1 MASNA
6 MRAQGVVLKRGN
18 DDSPLTYS
26 SVGEIT
32 SFDGPGGSASEIDVT
47 SLEST
52 AKEFLIGLP
61 DEGEFAI
68 EANLVPGNTAQAGL
82 RADRAAG
89 TLQYFQLLLTD
100 SGPTTLSFTAY
111 VKEFKIKGGV
121 DDKISVAITLRI
133 TGPVSWA

>member
-1 MASNA
+1 

-18 DDSPLTYS
+18 DDSPLTYTA
-26 SVGEIT
+26 VGEIT
-32 SFDGPGGSASEIDVT
+32 SFDGPGGSAGEIDVT

-61 DEGEFAI
+61 DEGEFSF
-68 EANLVPGNTAQAGL
+68 EANLVPSNAAQAGL

-89 TLQYFQLLLTD
+89 TLQDFQLLLTD
-100 SGPTTLSFTAY
+100 AGPTTLSFTAY

-133 TGPVSWA
+133 TGPVAWA